1 MKFRCERDS
10 LVETLTT
17 AGRAASSRGGTTM
30 ALGGIHVSVVGNAL
44 TATGTDR
51 DLTIAADT
59 EVVGINDG
67 AVVAPAR
74 LLVDVVRSLEPGAVT
89 IESDDDLVE
98 VTASRSH
105 FNLRTF
111 PLDEFP
117 PLDEPS
123 RPSTSL
129 PAHALLDAIRQVV
142 RAASTDDARPLL
154 TGVLITS
161 EGEGIRL
168 VATDSYRLAFCDLP
182 TSNPVLG
189 AAHLLVPARAL
200 AELQRVPGIS
210 QLVERDEPVTP
221 EGDVDGSPAREGTSG
236 IGVSFGDHDLT
247 FTAGPVRITT
257 RLLDGTYPEY
267 NQLIPPT
274 YPNRLHVGKDSLLD
288 ALRRVRL
295 LVRDNTTPVRLS
307 MRQGGVDLT
316 VVSQEIGDASET
328 VDADFDGSDLTVAFN
343 PAYLIDGVEAVP
355 GDEVVVLTTD
365 ASKPA
370 TVRAAEEARFQ
381 YLLMPVRVS

>member
-10 LVETLTT
+10 LVETLTM
-17 AGRAASSRGGTTM
+17 AGRAASTRGTTTM
-30 ALGGIHVSVVGNAL
+30 ALGGVHVSVVGNAL

-51 DLTIAADT
+51 DLTISVT
-59 EVVGINDG
+59 SEVIGIDNG

-89 IESDDDLVE
+89 IESTDDVVE
-98 VTASRSH
+98 IAAARSH
-105 FNLRTF
+105 FSLRTF
-111 PLDEFP
+111 PLEEFP
-117 PLDEPS
+117 VLEEPPA
-123 RPSTSL
+123 PSTSL
-129 PAHALLDAIRQVV
+129 PARALLDAVRQVA

-154 TGVLITS
+154 TGVLVAS

-168 VATDSYRLAFCDLP
+168 VATDSYRLALCDLP
-182 TSNPVLG
+182 ASGPVLD
-189 AAHLLVPARAL
+189 AAHILVPARAL
-200 AELQRVPGIS
+200 AELQRVPGIAQLAEGGDASAAEGS
-210 QLVERDEPVTP
+210 QA
-221 EGDVDGSPAREGTSG
+221 PAG
-236 IGVSFGDHDLT
+236 IGVSFGDHDVT
-247 FTAGPVRITT
+247 FTAGRVRIST

-267 NQLIPPT
+267 GQLIPPS

-328 VDADFDGSDLTVAFN
+328 VDADFDGTDLTVAFN

-355 GDEVVVLTTD
+355 GDEVLVLTTD

-370 TVRAAEEARFQ
+370 TVQAADDTEFQ
-381 YLLMPVRVS
+381 YLLMPVRVA